1 VAEEVDRSEMVS
13 FKKLL
18 LSNVYTQGALNNL
31 LEKKGIITKGE
42 LLEEIRRIKGKGA
55 SKGIEKMT
63 NDPGI
68 PGTVLKH
75 LKWMKNERVE
85 MSTDYVPSKNISFS
99 ELKIFNH
106 MGVRVDTIDELE
118 NIILTDGTNYMWVWP
133 NIEENQDKTLKSGS
147 GSNSNDV
154 YLGVIFTRYADNDP
168 TRIIKAAE
176 DFFKVRLIAEYE
188 EEYYYIVSTY
198 DTFS

>member
-1 VAEEVDRSEMVS
+1 
-13 FKKLL
+13 
-18 LSNVYTQGALNNL
+18 
-31 LEKKGIITKGE
+31 
-42 LLEEIRRIKGKGA
+42 
-55 SKGIEKMT
+55 
-63 NDPGI
+63 
-68 PGTVLKH
+68 
-75 LKWMKNERVE
+75 
-85 MSTDYVPSKNISFS
+85 
-99 ELKIFNH
+99 